1 MPYPSLMMRPMPDSM
16 IATSSDSPALPDR
29 AVTLIQVRAE
39 LRDNHPRL
47 TDIQI
52 DLIADVACELRLAQ
66 IRLGMFAAP
75 SLPVPPAPVRIRV
88 PALVGDAWEP
98 PPVDA

>member
-1 MPYPSLMMRPMPDSM
+1 M

-66 IRLGMFAAP
+66 IRLGMFTTP
-75 SLPVPPAPVRIRV
+75 SLPVTPAPVRMRV

-98 PPVDA
+98 PRGDA

>member
-1 MPYPSLMMRPMPDSM
+1 M

-47 TDIQI
+47 TDMQI

-66 IRLGMFAAP
+66 IRLGMFTTP
-75 SLPVPPAPVRIRV
+75 SLPVPAAPVRMRV
-88 PALVGDAWEP
+88 PALLGDAWEP
-98 PPVDA
+98 PRVDA

>member
-1 MPYPSLMMRPMPDSM
+1 M
-16 IATSSDSPALPDR
+16 IATSSDSSTLPDR

-47 TDIQI
+47 TDVQI

-66 IRLGMFAAP
+66 IRLGMFVTP
-75 SLPVPPAPVRIRV
+75 SLPQPPAPVRTRV
-88 PALVGDAWEP
+88 AALVGDSWEP
-98 PPVDA
+98 PRGDA